1 MPAKTTKSNNMR
13 YLHVISSMDPRGGGP
28 AEGVRQLARTGVRLG
43 IEVEVVTLDAPDSA
57 WNRNAGF
64 PIHELGPRRLG
75 TYGYAPRLRPWLA
88 DHAHRYDAVVVDGIW
103 QYHSYATWKA
113 LRRSM
118 TPYFVFTH
126 GMLDPWFRREYPL
139 KHAKKWLYWP
149 WAEYRVLRD
158 AQAVLFTCEE
168 ERLQARQSFPLYRA
182 NEAVVGYGT
191 PGVEG
196 DAVAQRAA
204 FLEAFP
210 ALRDKRLLL
219 FLGRIHPKKG
229 VDLLVNAF
237 AEAADAH
244 PELHLMMA
252 GPDAGNA
259 QSDLMRGMHE
269 RLSGRVSWP
278 GMLVGDLKWGA
289 FRCAEAFV
297 LPSHQ
302 ENFGI
307 AVAEALSCGLPVLI
321 SNKVN
326 IWREIE
332 RCGAGLVAE
341 DTAAGTRQLLTR
353 WMSLDGAHRERM
365 GTCARSC
372 FVQRFHVVAAAESL
386 LETLRLSQRA
396 GREVAA

>member
-1 MPAKTTKSNNMR
+1 MR
-13 YLHVISSMDPRGGGP
+13 TLHVISSMDPRGGGP
-28 AEGVRQLARTGVRLG
+28 AEGVRQLAVAGARLG
-43 IEVEVVTLDAPDSA
+43 HQVEVVTLDAPESA
-57 WNRNAGF
+57 WNRHAGF
-64 PIHELGPRRLG
+64 AIHELGPRRLG
-75 TYGYAPRLRPWLA
+75 TYGYAPQLRPWLTS
-88 DHAHRYDAVVVDGIW
+88 HASRYDAVVVDGIW
-103 QYHSYATWKA
+103 QYHSFATWQA

-158 AQAVLFTCEE
+158 AEAVLFTCEE

-196 DAVAQRAA
+196 DAAAQRAA

-210 ALRDKRLLL
+210 ALRGQQLLL
-219 FLGRIHPKKG
+219 FLGRIHSKKG

-237 AEAADAH
+237 AEVAAAQPD
-244 PELHLMMA
+244 LHLVMA

-259 QSDLMRGMHE
+259 QAMLMRGME
-269 RLSGRVSWP
+269 AGLAGRVTWA
-278 GMLVGDLKWGA
+278 GMLRGELKWGA
-289 FRCAEAFV
+289 LRCAEAFV

-307 AVAEALSCGLPVLI
+307 AVAEALSCGRPVLI

-332 RCGAGLVAE
+332 LDGAGLVAE
-341 DTAAGTRQLLTR
+341 DTAAGTRDLLAR
-353 WMSLDGAHRERM
+353 WLTLDAGARARMGAH
-365 GTCARSC
+365 ARSC
-372 FVQRFHVVAAAESL
+372 FVQHFHIDTAARKL
-386 LETLRLSQRA
+386 LATLQHPV
-396 GREVAA
+396 GCEVAA